1 MARVLAIDFGE
12 RRVGLALSDPS
23 AMIAQPLPT
32 LLRRAGKRPP
42 VAKILEIIS
51 ANDVIEAV
59 VTLAGDDS
67 DWTRTVR
74 EFARKLQERS
84 GIPVALL
91 DERLTSVQAE
101 RAVRSLGL
109 RKSQR
114 EQKERIDSAA
124 AMILLQLYL
133 DQKKNQRKNSA
144 LLLSCCWPAAAAL
157 EADRACRCRSRPAVS
172 APAVS
177 P

>member
-59 VTLAGDDS
+59 VGLPLTLAGDDS

-133 DQKKNQRKNSA
+133 DQKKKQ
-144 LLLSCCWPAAAAL
+144 
-157 EADRACRCRSRPAVS
+157 
-172 APAVS
+172 
-177 P
+177 